1 MITLY
6 SKATSNGRKASIML
20 EETGLSYRVRAMD
33 LDAREQKE
41 PWFIALNPQG
51 RIPVIVD
58 DDGPDGRSATVFE
71 SGAILIYLAEKSG
84 RFLPVDGRARA
95 DVLKWLM
102 YASTH
107 LTFTGMQVHWQVRL
121 RDEGRPH
128 DLLSVWQE
136 ENNRVYGAFEQGLAD
151 GRPFLAGDAY
161 SIADIAAFPWIH
173 RWKMQEITLEDF
185 PAVGAWY
192 ARVGARDAVRRGLD
206 VPPRGDA
213 L

>member
-20 EETGLSYRVRAMD
+20 EESGLSYRVRAMD

-51 RIPVIVD
+51 RIPVIDD
-58 DDGPDGRSATVFE
+58 DDGPDGRQVTVFE

-84 RFLPVDGRARA
+84 RFLPADGRTRA

-151 GRPFLAGDAY
+151 GRPFLAGDTY

-173 RWKMQEITLEDF
+173 RWKMQEIRLGEF
-185 PAVGAWY
+185 PAVSAWY

-206 VPPRGDA
+206 VPPRGDD

>member
-20 EETGLSYRVRAMD
+20 EESGLSYRVRAMD

-51 RIPVIVD
+51 RIPVIDD
-58 DDGPDGRSATVFE
+58 DDGPDGRQVTVFE

-84 RFLPVDGRARA
+84 RFLPADGRTRA

-151 GRPFLAGDAY
+151 GRPFLAGDTY
-161 SIADIAAFPWIH
+161 SVADIAAFPWIH
-173 RWKMQEITLEDF
+173 RWKMQEIRLGEF
-185 PAVGAWY
+185 PAVSAWY

-206 VPPRGDA
+206 VPPRGDD

>member
-20 EETGLSYRVRAMD
+20 EETGLPYRVRAMD

-41 PWFIALNPQG
+41 PWFIAINLQG

-58 DDGPDGRSATVFE
+58 DDGPEGRRVTVFE
-71 SGAILIYLAEKSG
+71 SGAILVYLAEKSG
-84 RFLPVDGRARA
+84 HLLPTAPRPRAE
-95 DVLKWLM
+95 VLKWLM

-121 RDEGRPH
+121 RDLGKPH
-128 DLLSVWQE
+128 QLLDIWQE
-136 ENNRVYGAFEQGLAD
+136 ENNRVYGVFERGLAD
-151 GRPFLAGDAY
+151 GRPFLAGDTY

-173 RWKMQEITLEDF
+173 RWKMQEIRLGDF
-185 PAVGAWY
+185 PAVSAWY
-192 ARVGARDAVRRGLD
+192 ARVGARDTVRRGLD
-206 VPPRGDA
+206 IPPRGDA

>member
-58 DDGPDGRSATVFE
+58 DDGPDGRSAPVFE

-84 RFLPVDGRARA
+84 RFLPADGRARA
-95 DVLKWLM
+95 EVLKWLM

-151 GRPFLAGDAY
+151 GRPFLAGDTY

-173 RWKMQEITLEDF
+173 RWKMQEIRLGEF
-185 PAVGAWY
+185 PAVSAWY

-206 VPPRGDA
+206 IPPRGDD

>member
-84 RFLPVDGRARA
+84 RFLPADGRVRA

-151 GRPFLAGDAY
+151 GRPFLAGDTY
-161 SIADIAAFPWIH
+161 SVADIAAFPWIH
-173 RWKMQEITLEDF
+173 RWKMQEIRLGEF
-185 PAVGAWY
+185 PAVSAWY

-206 VPPRGDA
+206 VPPRGDD

>member
-1 MITLY
+1 MITVY

-84 RFLPVDGRARA
+84 RFLPADRRARA

-151 GRPFLAGDAY
+151 GRPFLAGDTY
-161 SIADIAAFPWIH
+161 SVADIAAFPWIH
-173 RWKMQEITLEDF
+173 RWKMQEIRLGEF
-185 PAVGAWY
+185 PAVSAWY

-206 VPPRGDA
+206 VPPRGDD

>member
-6 SKATSNGRKASIML
+6 SKATSNGRKASIMF
-20 EETGLSYRVRAMD
+20 EETGLPYRVRAMD

-41 PWFIALNPQG
+41 PWFTALNPQG

-58 DDGPDGRSATVFE
+58 DDGPEGRQVTVFE

-84 RFLPVDGRARA
+84 RFLPASVRGRAE
-95 DVLKWLM
+95 VMKWLI
-102 YASTH
+102 YTSTH

-121 RDEGRPH
+121 RDEGKPH
-128 DLLSVWQE
+128 ELLDVWQE
-136 ENNRVYGAFEQGLAD
+136 ENNRVYGVFERSLAD
-151 GRPFLAGDAY
+151 ERPFLAGEAY

-173 RWKMQEITLEDF
+173 RWKMQEIRLDDF
-185 PAVGAWY
+185 PAVSAWY

-206 VPPRGDA
+206 IPPRGDA

>member
-84 RFLPVDGRARA
+84 RFLPADGRTRA
-95 DVLKWLM
+95 EVLKWLM

-151 GRPFLAGDAY
+151 GRPFLAGDTY

-173 RWKMQEITLEDF
+173 RWKMQEIRLGEF
-185 PAVGAWY
+185 PAVSAWY

-206 VPPRGDA
+206 IPPRGDD

>member
-20 EETGLSYRVRAMD
+20 HETGLRHKVRAID
-33 LDAREQKE
+33 LAAREQKQ
-41 PWFIALNPQG
+41 PWFLALNPQG

-58 DDGPDGRSATVFE
+58 DDGPGGMPVTVFE
-71 SGAILIYLAEKSG
+71 SGAILMYLAEKSG
-84 RFLPVDGRARA
+84 KLLPTAVRPRAE
-95 DVLKWLM
+95 VMKWLM

-121 RDEGRPH
+121 REEEKPH
-128 DLLSVWQE
+128 DLLAVWQE
-136 ENNRVYGAFEQGLAD
+136 ENERVYGAFELGLSD
-151 GRPFLAGDAY
+151 GRRFLAGDDY

-173 RWKMQEITLEDF
+173 RWKMQEITLGRF
-185 PAVGAWY
+185 PAVSDWY
-192 ARVGARDAVRRGLD
+192 ARVARRDAVKRGLD
-206 VPPRGDA
+206 VPPRGDG